1 MQLKEFGLIQH
12 WMKLE
17 HDKVAKLA
25 NSGKKIKKTRPN
37 SLIDTIA
44 SNNGYRQI
52 MPYANL
58 LTLLS
63 QI

>member
-25 NSGKKIKKTRPN
+25 NSGIHKVNKEVKSK
-37 SLIDTIA
+37 DK
-44 SNNGYRQI
+44 
-52 MPYANL
+52 
-58 LTLLS
+58 
-63 QI
+63 

>member
-25 NSGKKIKKTRPN
+25 NSGKKIKKQD
-37 SLIDTIA
+37 LIV
-44 SNNGYRQI
+44 
-52 MPYANL
+52 
-58 LTLLS
+58 
-63 QI
+63 